1 MRVRGECKRQ
11 ARQGKAQERPGTI
24 TIQKLV
30 ESFFWRWMMGLDDR
44 WLCLKPNN
52 NYWKQVGGAQPA
64 PDEGR
69 GE

>member
-1 MRVRGECKRQ
+1 MRD
-11 ARQGKAQERPGTI
+11 RQGKARPKKTGNNNDTEAGG
-24 TIQKLV
+24 V
-30 ESFFWRWMMGLDDR
+30 FFFWRWMMGLDDR